1 MLLENQRK
9 DVVDYCRKM
18 IQSGLT
24 KGTGGNISIIDRVQK
39 LIVISTSGQDYFEMK
54 PEDVPVLDFDG
65 NIIVGNKKPSTELQ
79 MHTMIYK
86 NYPEAN
92 AIVHCH
98 SVYATSLSILR
109 EDLPASNYLVAS
121 GGGNNVK
128 CAEYQSFGTKE
139 IGMAAVAALVDRK
152 ACLLANHGQ
161 IAYGEN
167 IEKAFSIASTVEEC
181 CMTYII
187 ARSVGKPFILNDNEM
202 EFMKEKFKSYGR

>member
-1 MLLENQRK
+1 MLLEKQKK
-9 DVVDYCRKM
+9 DVITYCQKM
-18 IQSGLT
+18 IKSGLT
-24 KGTGGNISIIDRVQK
+24 KGTGGNISIIDREK
-39 LIVISTSGQDYFEMK
+39 SLMVISTSGQDYFEMK
-54 PEDVPVLDFDG
+54 PDDIPVLDFDG
-65 NIIVGNKKPSTELQ
+65 NIVEGKRKPSTELQ

-109 EDLPASNYLVAS
+109 EELPASNYLVAS
-121 GGGNNVK
+121 GGGNNVR

-139 IGMAAVAALVDRK
+139 IGMAAIAALVDRK

-167 IEKAFSIASTVEEC
+167 IEKAFSLASTVEEC
-181 CMTYII
+181 SMTYMI
-187 ARSVGKPFILNDNEM
+187 ARSVGKPFILDDNEM